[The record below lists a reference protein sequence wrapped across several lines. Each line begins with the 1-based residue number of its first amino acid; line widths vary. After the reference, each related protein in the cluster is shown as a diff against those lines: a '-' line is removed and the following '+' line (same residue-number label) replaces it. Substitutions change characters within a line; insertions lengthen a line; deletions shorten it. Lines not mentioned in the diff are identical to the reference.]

1 MSKICDF
8 NYYRLPPS
16 ISVNLAVKC
25 SIFANANTVKNSLIS
40 LQKPLYQKNDSVY
53 ILILKG
59 EKKKKRSCRIIAAI
73 VLYLYLFHTPVIVVY
88 RENISAKI

>member
-25 SIFANANTVKNSLIS
+25 SIFANASTVKNNPIS
-40 LQKPLYQKNDSVY
+40 LQKTSYQKNDSGY
-53 ILILKG
+53 ILILKE
-59 EKKKKRSCRIIAAI
+59 EKKKKRHVRSCKMIAAI
-73 VLYLYLFHTPVIVVY
+73 KCCIYTYFTHP
-88 RENISAKI
+88 